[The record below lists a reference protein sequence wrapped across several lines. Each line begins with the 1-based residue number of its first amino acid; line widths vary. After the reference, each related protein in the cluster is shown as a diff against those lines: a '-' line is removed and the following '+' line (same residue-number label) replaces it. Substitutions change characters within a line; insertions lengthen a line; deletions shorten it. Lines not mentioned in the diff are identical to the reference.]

1 MQKLMSK
8 ARKWNDSYVKF
19 GFTNVS
25 RDGVDCAQCLHCS
38 VVMSNASLRSSK
50 LSNHRDKM
58 HPGRKEDNIDALSAK
73 RSRYD
78 REATLPKFGFRPDEK
93 PALQSSYEVAY
104 RIAKCKKPHTIAE
117 DLIKPCTEKMVELMI
132 GPEAKKKIQ
141 QVSLSNDTI
150 RRRIDDMAADVCR
163 QVCSEIKQSTLQA
176 SLQLDESTDTAL
188 ESQLIAFARYERK
201 GKMKEEFLFCN
212 TLPTTTTAADIKAIV
227 DSFFEADGL
236 GWQNFKHICTDGAPA
251 MTLPPRLL
259 EVMDVAVKVIN
270 FIRAKAKNH
279 RLSQLLAN
287 EMGAEHVGLLFHTK
301 VRWLSRGKC
310 LSRLYEL
317 RVEVEIFLR
326 DNENN
331 LHVHFDNEEFVMMLA
346 YLADIF
352 GRLNEMNQSL
362 QGRDVTVS
370 DVQDKLA
377 GLSARMEVWQARIK
391 AGSTASFPFLDEHL
405 QTQRI
410 ELPVSIKDCITR
422 HLDNLSAEFKS
433 YCDDA
438 PLDVPWHKDPFNAKI
453 EPTEDEAEELAE
465 LKVSKAMK
473 LVFSNKEDL
482 STFWLSVQDAYPL
495 LSKKASVMLIQFAT
509 TYLCESG
516 FSDLAT
522 IKTKSRNR
530 LDVGNDIR
538 LAVSKME
545 PDIRGLVRQAQQQG
559 ATNVK
564 RLGRGAMGHQRLRNA
579 GLEGLGLL
587 PQYRHPLTSL
597 SLFPQS
603 SLRATVGTSRAF
615 PGLI

>member
-1 MQKLMSK
+1 M
-8 ARKWNDSYVKF
+8 A
-19 GFTNVS
+19 
-25 RDGVDCAQCLHCS
+25 
-38 VVMSNASLRSSK
+38 NASLRPSK
-50 LSNHRDKM
+50 LSNHRDKV
-58 HPGRKEDNIDALSAK
+58 HPQRKDDNIDALSTK
-73 RSRYD
+73 RARYD
-78 REATLPKFGFRPDEK
+78 REATLPKFGFRPEEK

-104 RIAKCKKPHTIAE
+104 RIVKCKKPHTIAE
-117 DLIKPCTEKMVELMI
+117 ELIKPCTEKMVELMI

-163 QVCSEIKQSTLQA
+163 QVCCEIKQSTLQA

-188 ESQLIAFARYERK
+188 ESQLIAFARYEK
-201 GKMKEEFLFCN
+201 EGKMKEEFLFCN
-212 TLPTTTTAADIKAIV
+212 TLPTTTTAKDVKAIV
-227 DSFFEADGL
+227 DSFFEVNGL
-236 GWQNFKHICTDGAPA
+236 SWQNFKHICTDGAPA
-251 MTLPPRLL
+251 MIGVKGGFVTLVKNEWPHVTSSHCSLHRYALASKTLPPRLL

-279 RLSQLLAN
+279 RLFQLLAN
-287 EMGAEHVGLLFHTK
+287 EMGAQHVGLLFYTK

-317 RVEVEIFLR
+317 RLETEIFLR
-326 DNENN
+326 ENENN

-362 QGRDVTVS
+362 QGHDVTVS

-377 GLSARMEVWQARIK
+377 GLSARMGVWQARIE

-410 ELPVSIKDCITR
+410 ELPIGIKDCIIG
-422 HLDNLSAEFKS
+422 HLDILSAEFKS
-433 YCDDA
+433 YFDDA
-438 PLDVPWHKDPFNAKI
+438 PLDVPWHRDPFNTEI

-473 LVFSNKEDL
+473 LAFSNREDL
-482 STFWLSVQDAYPL
+482 SSFWLSVQDAYPL
-495 LSKKASVMLIQFAT
+495 LSKKASEMHVQFAT
-509 TYLCESG
+509 IYLCESG

-538 LAVSKME
+538 LAVSKTE
-545 PDIRGLVRQAQQQG
+545 PDIRGLVTRAQQQ
-559 ATNVK
+559 VS
-564 RLGRGAMGHQRLRNA
+564 H
-579 GLEGLGLL
+579 
-587 PQYRHPLTSL
+587 
-597 SLFPQS
+597 
-603 SLRATVGTSRAF
+603 
-615 PGLI
+615 

>member
-1 MQKLMSK
+1 MSK

-38 VVMSNASLRSSK
+38 VVMSNASLRPSK

-78 REATLPKFGFRPDEK
+78 REATLPKFGFRPEEK

-104 RIAKCKKPHTIAE
+104 RIAKCKKLHTIAE

-227 DSFFEADGL
+227 DSFFEADRL

-251 MTLPPRLL
+251 MVGVRGGFVTLVKNEWPHVTSSHCSLHRYALASKTLPPRLL

-279 RLSQLLAN
+279 RLFQLLAN

-362 QGRDVTVS
+362 QGHDVTVS

-433 YCDDA
+433 YFDDA

-473 LVFSNKEDL
+473 LVYSNKEDL

-538 LAVSKME
+538 LAVSKTE
-545 PDIRGLVRQAQQQG
+545 PDIRGLVRQAQQQ
-559 ATNVK
+559 VS
-564 RLGRGAMGHQRLRNA
+564 H
-579 GLEGLGLL
+579 
-587 PQYRHPLTSL
+587 
-597 SLFPQS
+597 
-603 SLRATVGTSRAF
+603 
-615 PGLI
+615 

>member
-1 MQKLMSK
+1 MSK

-38 VVMSNASLRSSK
+38 VVMSNASLRPSK

-78 REATLPKFGFRPDEK
+78 REATLPKFGFRPEEK

-236 GWQNFKHICTDGAPA
+236 DSSASFAGSHG
-251 MTLPPRLL
+251 RL
-259 EVMDVAVKVIN
+259 DVTVKVIN
-270 FIRAKAKNH
+270 FICAKAKNH
-279 RLSQLLAN
+279 RLFQLLAN
-287 EMGAEHVGLLFHTK
+287 EIGAEHVGLLFHTK

-331 LHVHFDNEEFVMMLA
+331 LHVHFDNEEFIMMLA

-362 QGRDVTVS
+362 QGRDMTVS
-370 DVQDKLA
+370 DVQDKFA

-433 YCDDA
+433 YFDDA

-538 LAVSKME
+538 LAVSKTE
-545 PDIRGLVRQAQQQG
+545 PDIRGLVRQAQQQ
-559 ATNVK
+559 VS
-564 RLGRGAMGHQRLRNA
+564 H
-579 GLEGLGLL
+579 
-587 PQYRHPLTSL
+587 
-597 SLFPQS
+597 
-603 SLRATVGTSRAF
+603 
-615 PGLI
+615 

>member
-1 MQKLMSK
+1 MT
-8 ARKWNDSYVKF
+8 VKRHF
-19 GFTNVS
+19 
-25 RDGVDCAQCLHCS
+25 
-38 VVMSNASLRSSK
+38 
-50 LSNHRDKM
+50 
-58 HPGRKEDNIDALSAK
+58 
-73 RSRYD
+73 
-78 REATLPKFGFRPDEK
+78 PKFGFRPEEK

-251 MTLPPRLL
+251 MVGVRGGFVTLVKNEWPHVTSSHCSLHRYALASKTLPPRLL

-279 RLSQLLAN
+279 RLFQLLAN

-422 HLDNLSAEFKS
+422 HLDNLCAEFKS
-433 YCDDA
+433 YFDDA
-438 PLDVPWHKDPFNAKI
+438 PLDVPWHKDPF
-453 EPTEDEAEELAE
+453 L
-465 LKVSKAMK
+465 LK
-473 LVFSNKEDL
+473 N
-482 STFWLSVQDAYPL
+482 
-495 LSKKASVMLIQFAT
+495 
-509 TYLCESG
+509 
-516 FSDLAT
+516 
-522 IKTKSRNR
+522 
-530 LDVGNDIR
+530 
-538 LAVSKME
+538 
-545 PDIRGLVRQAQQQG
+545 
-559 ATNVK
+559 
-564 RLGRGAMGHQRLRNA
+564 
-579 GLEGLGLL
+579 
-587 PQYRHPLTSL
+587 
-597 SLFPQS
+597 
-603 SLRATVGTSRAF
+603 
-615 PGLI
+615 